1 MINKFTSEIKKTSK
15 DLQILYEDKDNLK
28 KEEIDILAGN
38 KNFSDSSFSLLKNSN
53 FNANRTPDV
62 WMNFYEKV
70 KEIKFINR
78 KIQNDFNDSVN
89 FEKMFNVAL
98 DEISN
103 KPIFSNEENK
113 GKCVDMHEL
122 YLIYLNLKKVKNFL
136 NFFKIFFNFY
146 FYIIYR

>member
-1 MINKFTSEIKKTSK
+1 MMINKFIMEIKKASK
-15 DLQILYEDKDNLK
+15 DLLSLYEDKDNLK

-38 KNFSDSSFSLLKNSN
+38 KNFSDSSFALLKNSN
-53 FNANRTPDV
+53 FNSNRTPDV

-78 KIQNDFNDSVN
+78 KIDNDFNDTIN
-89 FEKMFNVAL
+89 FEKMFNTTM

-113 GKCVDMHEL
+113 GKCVDMHEF
-122 YLIYLNLKKVKNFL
+122 YLIYLNLKKVIKKIKL
-136 NFFKIFFNFY
+136 N
-146 FYIIYR
+146 